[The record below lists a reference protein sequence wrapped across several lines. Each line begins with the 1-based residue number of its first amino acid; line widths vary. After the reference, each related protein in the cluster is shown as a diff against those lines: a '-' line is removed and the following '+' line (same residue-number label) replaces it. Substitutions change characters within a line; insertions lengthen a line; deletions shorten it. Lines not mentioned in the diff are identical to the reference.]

1 MYTISTKIVNKPVN
15 VQAEIIRKAVK
26 ALHNPDADKEMI
38 AAAKN
43 LLVQFF
49 PSHGEYYVFRNAYYG
64 IPEFK
69 MDRLD
74 PEEMLQEI
82 YLALVENLDNIS
94 DDILEKNDAAV
105 VRMMKS
111 YMSIFMDAASKRY
124 VEQKNHI
131 SKYYATCVLHMYKY
145 HDKMTI
151 QGHTR
156 EEIADAVWD
165 VYPNRPITGYA
176 TADKLIAWSN
186 KQLEEQEVSTS
197 KVKLAYEM
205 DYDESADKA
214 FHLRQ
219 KIASLLTK
227 DEQKVFDLMED
238 GKDEK
243 EIVETL
249 KKQGIN
255 IPVAKAI
262 RTIRTA
268 AIVCMSREQ
277 VSSHKKAQKFS
288 ERYMQKKEYQR
299 MKCEAMTL

>member
-43 LLVQFF
+43 LLAQFF
-49 PSHGEYYVFRNAYYG
+49 PSHGEYYVFKNAYYG

-74 PEEMLQEI
+74 PEEMQQEV
-82 YLALVENLDNIS
+82 YLAMVENLPRIS
-94 DDILEKNDAAV
+94 EEILEKDDESI
-105 VRMMKS
+105 VRITKS
-111 YMSIFMDAASKRY
+111 YITRYMDAAAKRY
-124 VEQKNHI
+124 VEKKNHI
-131 SKYYATCVLHMYKY
+131 SKYYATCVVHLWKY
-145 HDKMTI
+145 HNKMTI
-151 QGHTR
+151 QGHTQK
-156 EEIADAVWD
+156 EIAEAIRD

-186 KQLEEQEVSTS
+186 KQLEEREVSTS
-197 KVKLAYEM
+197 KVDLAYEM

-255 IPVAKAI
+255 IPVTKAI

-277 VSSHKKAQKFS
+277 VSSHQKAQKFS

-299 MKCEAMTL
+299 MRCEAI